1 MPSRWRRAAA
11 GTSEL
16 RRQYSRAVVTVLVIA
31 ALVLLVAC
39 ANIANLLIARG
50 AERRRELSLR
60 LALGAPR
67 RRLIQQLLVESL
79 ILASTGAVLGLLVA
93 SWASDALVTQM
104 STWFDRVTLDV
115 SLDWRV
121 VTFTVLTTLATA
133 LLFGLMPAFRAS
145 QVTPV
150 SALKDLMSTGQRA
163 ARASGRGGLVARAGC
178 ALADARHRRRTV
190 HQDLR
195 PPARRATGLRQRSRA
210 RRRDQRQ
217 PHRVRDRCAIGALP
231 AADRGR
237 RRSARRHASGSV
249 PQHSGQSWRHAGR
262 RLRRARDAAAAS
274 SRSGGRSST
283 T

>member
-1 MPSRWRRAAA
+1 MPPKSIWGEYQETQLKDAFALAPAAA

-50 AERRRELSLR
+50 AARRRELSLR

-121 VTFTVLTTLATA
+121 VAFTVLTTLATA

-150 SALKDLMSTGQRA
+150 SALKDLTSTGTTR
-163 ARASGRGGLVARAGC
+163 RTGVRPRRSGRDAGC
-178 ALADARHRRRTV
+178 ALAAARHHRRAV

-195 PPARRATGLRQRSRA
+195 PAARRTTGLRQRPRP

-217 PHRVRDRCAIGALP
+217 PH
-231 AADRGR
+231 
-237 RRSARRHASGSV
+237 
-249 PQHSGQSWRHAGR
+249 
-262 RLRRARDAAAAS
+262 
-274 SRSGGRSST
+274 
-283 T
+283 